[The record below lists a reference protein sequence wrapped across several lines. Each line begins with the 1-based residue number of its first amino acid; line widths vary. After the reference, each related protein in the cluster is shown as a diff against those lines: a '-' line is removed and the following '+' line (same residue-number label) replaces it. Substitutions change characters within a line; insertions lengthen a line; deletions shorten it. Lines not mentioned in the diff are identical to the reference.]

1 MNGTYFFTA
10 FGTFGNPNGFRQS
23 FVLGGNAAIAKEIRT
38 FDLKTN
44 AIKLFPDSCIYA
56 LRKDYAGG
64 SGLIS
69 YCLYTFAK
77 EQNSNRGG
85 TFIGSGLLFSGKSA
99 SEGLVI
105 DTLNEFHENLE
116 KNNVTEE
123 VISVSHS
130 DQFVVQKPKDF
141 DKLGFHL
148 KEIDE
153 VDFTRFNGNYLVVY
167 CMTDPAELKEM
178 FTKAVQLLNV
188 YDTIY
193 FTQSSEI
200 AEFVQQKGIFKI
212 VNTDGFDNEI
222 RILQKEKEKSV
233 QDMIREL
240 ETEKENLKDE
250 KQKVINET
258 NQQIERNVQRHQE
271 NGKKIQTCRDSVR
284 VIGQEYDQYS
294 KKLDE
299 LIKVL
304 RSGGKTETVKKEYHE
319 NKKVLDSAI
328 SQNKKVSSLDTVLS
342 SGPARPETLKQ
353 NPFSGNS
360 LAEFNAGRSREE
372 NPKSGSVIYKIMTFA
387 LLFLLAGSYLS
398 YFLFFSKGHKIEIPY
413 AEASVSEN
421 QNNMETISIA
431 QPDSAIARTTE
442 TEGNLNPQ
450 PNSELNDND
459 RILISKKV
467 KSGTKI
473 DSLVNAVYE
482 LNPSTI
488 KDYYKHQKKDY
499 KQKLYRINTASFS
512 VKGPDTIW
520 IDTLKKVPNYNK
532 L

>member
-1 MNGTYFFTA
+1 MDGSYFFIA

-44 AIKLFPDSCIYA
+44 AIKLFPDSRIYA

-64 SGLIS
+64 SSFIS

-105 DTLNEFHENLE
+105 EILNEFHENLE

-123 VISVSHS
+123 VISVGHS
-130 DQFVVQKPKDF
+130 DQFTVQKPKDF

-148 KEIDE
+148 QDIDE
-153 VDFTRFNGNYLVVY
+153 VDFTRFNETYLVVY
-167 CMTDPAELKEM
+167 CITDPAELKEKL
-178 FTKAVQLLNV
+178 TKAVQLLNM
-188 YDTIY
+188 YDAIY

-212 VNTDGFDNEI
+212 VNADGFENEI
-222 RILQKEKEKSV
+222 QLLQKEKERSV
-233 QDMIREL
+233 QNMIREL
-240 ETEKENLKDE
+240 ETEKESLKDE
-250 KQKVINET
+250 KQKVINEAS
-258 NQQIERNVQRHQE
+258 QQIERNVQRHQDNE
-271 NGKKIQTCRDSVR
+271 KKIQASRDSVR
-284 VIGQEYDQYS
+284 VISQEYDQYS

-299 LIKVL
+299 LVNNLK
-304 RSGGKTETVKKEYHE
+304 SGGKTEIVRKQYQE
-319 NKKVLDSAI
+319 NKKALGSVVI
-328 SQNKKVSSLDTVLS
+328 QNKNIPSLDTVSS
-342 SGPARPETLKQ
+342 SGPTRPGTLKP
-353 NPFSGNS
+353 NSFSGNS

-372 NPKSGSVIYKIMTFA
+372 NPKSGSMIYKIMTFV

-398 YFLFFSKGHKIEIPY
+398 YFLFFNKGHKIEIPY
-413 AEASVSEN
+413 TEASVSEN
-421 QNNMETISIA
+421 SENVETVPTV
-431 QPDSAIARTTE
+431 QPDNTMVRAE
-442 TEGNLNPQ
+442 ENLNPL

-473 DSLVNAVYE
+473 DSLVNAIYE

-488 KDYYKHQKKDY
+488 KDYYRHQKKDY
-499 KQKLYRINTASFS
+499 KEKLYHINPASFS
-512 VKGPDTIW
+512 IKGPDTIW
-520 IDTLKKVPNYNK
+520 VDTLKKVPNYSK
-532 L
+532 F